1 MGKPPMGRIVREILN
16 EELEENTV
24 PDYYKE
30 LIEYLYRLR
39 KGRIS
44 PDILRIENYQLPDVL
59 GSKRGMNFTIPY

>member
-1 MGKPPMGRIVREILN
+1 MGRIVREILN

-59 GSKRGMNFTIPY
+59 GSKRGGMNFTIPY